1 MNEYRK
7 LLKSSKF
14 NYLWIS
20 QILSQ
25 VTVNMM
31 NFLLLT
37 KLFSVTGSSIATSL
51 LWVTYALPAIFFGP
65 IGAASVDLINK
76 RKMLMA
82 TNLLQA
88 LSVFGFFLFHEQSI
102 FLLYVVV
109 LAYSFFNQFYVPA
122 ETSSLVAVVDKKQLA
137 NANSLFFITQQGAL
151 VLGFGFGGVIE
162 KLLGFKGSLILCAVF
177 LFVAF
182 ISVSFLTDIK
192 EKDKIP
198 ESFEKLI
205 TNFFGSIVAGYQF
218 IKNNKNVL
226 YPLVLLLILQIYL
239 AIIFANLPLIGT
251 QVLRVAAGYTGVLV
265 IIPASIGAFVGS
277 FWVPKL
283 LRANYRKK
291 SVIES
296 GLIMAGL
303 GMIILALGVPFL
315 SFFNRLIFSFLILIL
330 IGMGYILASIPTL
343 TYLQEVTPADIRG
356 RVFGNMWFL
365 VTIITLFP
373 VMFSGL
379 LTEFLGIRF
388 VLFLIGA
395 ISLGLFTYI
404 YKSGYDLIQKHF

>member
-218 IKNNKNVL
+218 IKDNKNVL

-265 IIPASIGAFVGS
+265 IIPASIGAFAGS

>member
-1 MNEYRK
+1 MNDYRK

-14 NYLWIS
+14 NYLWVS

-51 LWVTYALPAIFFGP
+51 LWVAYALPAIFFGP

-137 NANSLFFITQQGAL
+137 SANSLFFITQQGAL
-151 VLGFGFGGVIE
+151 ILGFGFGGVIE

-177 LFVAF
+177 LFIAF

-205 TNFFGSIVAGYQF
+205 TKFFGSIVEGYQF

-226 YPLVLLLILQIYL
+226 YPLVLLLILQIDL
-239 AIIFANLPLIGT
+239 AVIFANLPLIGT

-265 IIPASIGAFVGS
+265 IIPAGVGAFIGS

-283 LRANYRKK
+283 LHANYRKK
-291 SVIES
+291 NIIES
-296 GLIMAGL
+296 GLILAGL
-303 GMIILALGVPFL
+303 GMITLALGVPFL
-315 SFFNRLIFSFLILIL
+315 PFFNRLIFSFLILIL

-373 VMFSGL
+373 VIFSGL

-395 ISLGLFTYI
+395 VSLGLFTYI

>member
-205 TNFFGSIVAGYQF
+205 TNFFGSIVAGYEF

-296 GLIMAGL
+296 GLILAGL

>member
-7 LLKSSKF
+7 LLKNSKF
-14 NYLWIS
+14 NYLWVS

-88 LSVFGFFLFHEQSI
+88 VSVFGFLLFHEQSI

-122 ETSSLVAVVDKKQLA
+122 ESASLVSVVDKRNLA
-137 NANSLFFITQQGAL
+137 GANSLFFITQQGAL
-151 VLGFGFGGVIE
+151 LFGFGFGGVIE
-162 KLLGFKGSLILCAVF
+162 KLIGFKGSLVLCAVF
-177 LFVAF
+177 LFAAF
-182 ISVSFLTDIK
+182 VSVSFLTDIK

-198 ESFEKLI
+198 EGFEKLI
-205 TNFFGSIVAGYQF
+205 TKFFASIMEGYQF

-226 YPLVLLLILQIYL
+226 YPLILLLILQIYL
-239 AIIFANLPLIGT
+239 AIIFANLPLVGT
-251 QVLRVAAGYTGVLV
+251 QVLKVVAGYTGILV
-265 IIPASIGAFVGS
+265 VIPAGLGALMGS

-283 LRANYRKK
+283 LHANYRKK
-291 SVIES
+291 RIIES
-296 GLIMAGL
+296 GLVMAGL
-303 GMIILALGVPFL
+303 GMIVLALGVPL
-315 SFFNRLIFSFLILIL
+315 LPFFYRLFSAFIILIL
-330 IGMGYILASIPTL
+330 IGVGYILASIPTL

-404 YKSGYDLIQKHF
+404 YKSGYDLIQKNF

>member
-1 MNEYRK
+1 MEEYIK
-7 LLKSSKF
+7 LIKSPKF
-14 NYLWIS
+14 IYLWVS

-76 RKMLMA
+76 RKMLMI

-88 LSVFGFFLFHEQSI
+88 LSVFMFFWFHEQSV
-102 FLLYVVV
+102 FLLYAVV

-122 ETSSLVAVVDKKQLA
+122 ESASLVAVVNKKHLA
-137 NANSLFFITQQGAL
+137 SANSLFFITQQAAL
-151 VLGFGFGGVIE
+151 IVGFGFGGLTE
-162 KLLGFKGSLILCAVF
+162 KLIGFKGSLILCSVF
-177 LFVAF
+177 LFIAF

-192 EKDKIP
+192 DNNKIP
-198 ESFEKLI
+198 EGFEKLM
-205 TNFFGSIVAGYQF
+205 TKFFTSIVEGYQF

-226 YPLVLLLILQIYL
+226 YPLILLLILQTYL

-251 QVLRVAAGYTGVLV
+251 QILKVKATYTGVLIV
-265 IIPASIGAFVGS
+265 IPAGIGAFLGS

-283 LRANYRKK
+283 LKANFRKK
-291 SVIES
+291 KVIETGMLIS
-296 GLIMAGL
+296 GLCTV
-303 GMIILALGVPFL
+303 ILSLVIPYL
-315 SFFNRLIFSFLILIL
+315 SFFYRLIISFVVVIA
-330 IGMGYILASIPTL
+330 IGAGYIMASIPTL
-343 TYLQEVTPADIRG
+343 TYIQEVTPSGIRG
-356 RVFGNMWFL
+356 RVFGNMWFI

-373 VMFSGL
+373 VIFSGVI
-379 LTEFLGIRF
+379 TEFLGIRF
-388 VLFLIGA
+388 MLFIMG
-395 ISLGLFTYI
+395 SVTLGLFTYM
-404 YKSGYDLIQKHF
+404 YKSGYDLIQKNF

>member
-218 IKNNKNVL
+218 IKDNKNVL
-226 YPLVLLLILQIYL
+226 YPLFLLLILQIYL

>member
-1 MNEYRK
+1 MNEYKK
-7 LLKSSKF
+7 LIKNSKF
-14 NYLWIS
+14 NYLWVS

-25 VTVNMM
+25 VTVNIM

-37 KLFSVTGSSIATSL
+37 KLFAITGSSIATSL

-88 LSVFGFFLFHEQSI
+88 IAVFGFFLFHEQSF
-102 FLLYVVV
+102 FLLYAVV

-122 ETSSLVAVVDKKQLA
+122 ESASLVSVVDKKNLA
-137 NANSLFFITQQGAL
+137 SANSLFFITQQGAL
-151 VLGFGFGGVIE
+151 LFGFGFGGVIE
-162 KLLGFKGSLILCAVF
+162 KLIGFKGSLILCAVF
-177 LFVAF
+177 LLVAF

-192 EKDKIP
+192 EKGKIP
-198 ESFEKLI
+198 EGFEKLI
-205 TNFFGSIVAGYQF
+205 TKFFASIVEGYEF

-226 YPLVLLLILQIYL
+226 YPLTLLLILQIYL
-239 AIIFANLPLIGT
+239 AVIFANLPLIGT
-251 QVLRVAAGYTGVLV
+251 QVLKVAAGYTGILV
-265 IIPASIGAFVGS
+265 VIPAGIGALIGS

-283 LRANYRKK
+283 LNAKYRKK
-291 SVIES
+291 RIIET
-296 GLIMAGL
+296 GLISAGL
-303 GMIILALGVPFL
+303 GMVVLAIGIPVLPFFYRLFL
-315 SFFNRLIFSFLILIL
+315 SFAVLVVV
-330 IGMGYILASIPTL
+330 GVGYILASIPTL

-373 VMFSGL
+373 VVFSGVV
-379 LTEFLGIRF
+379 TEFLGIRF
-388 VLFLIGA
+388 MLFLIGA
-395 ISLGLFTYI
+395 VSLGLFGYI
-404 YKSGYDLIQKHF
+404 YKSGYNLIQNNF

>member
-218 IKNNKNVL
+218 IKDNKNVL

>member
-296 GLIMAGL
+296 GLILAGL